1 VVSAEIPE
9 SPSQRE
15 TPQIISPKAPITVF
29 PTSSDPI
36 SIATK
41 IQKVAEVLSD
51 GEVDEMIKEEEAK
64 TLEEEEGKTLDVQ
77 EEELLKGEDLDAMI
91 EEEEKKRE
99 EEEKEEEEEE
109 EEPVLS
115 EKVKLSEYDEIDKMA
130 GIEPVALAR
139 EYE

>member
-1 VVSAEIPE
+1 
-9 SPSQRE
+9 
-15 TPQIISPKAPITVF
+15 
-29 PTSSDPI
+29 
-36 SIATK
+36 
-41 IQKVAEVLSD
+41 
-51 GEVDEMIKEEEAK
+51 MIKEEEAK

-99 EEEKEEEEEE
+99 QEEKEEEED
-109 EEPVLS
+109 EPVLS

>member
-1 VVSAEIPE
+1 
-9 SPSQRE
+9 
-15 TPQIISPKAPITVF
+15 
-29 PTSSDPI
+29 
-36 SIATK
+36 
-41 IQKVAEVLSD
+41 
-51 GEVDEMIKEEEAK
+51 MIKEEEAK